1 MNDPK
6 CQMIEQLGVI
16 HLQCL
21 VENYGVGWLI
31 ELQSIVHGGLGGEV
45 AWLLTSTE
53 LLSRD

>member
-6 CQMIEQLGVI
+6 SQMIEQLGVI

-21 VENYGVGWLI
+21 VENYSVGWLI